1 MREELM
7 NSRKLDNDSIPVV
20 VSGKSEEKPSKLKR
34 LLKNLEAS
42 SMLEKLVEMNPDAI
56 FVVDSGG
63 YILFVNVGAEKLF
76 HFSRSELVGKRFTQL
91 LDQEYDP
98 KYLKQLLNIIQRKKH
113 IRTQQPVRI
122 LARTKE
128 EKSFPVE
135 ISLNKISLDGEIRVI
150 ATVRD
155 VTHIV
160 RIEKELRKA
169 HRETENLLSAISS
182 ALIGVDKQ
190 DRVTR
195 WNRAAEKIFAIPA
208 EKVVGKV
215 FLASGIRWDWK
226 EVLERIAESREQ
238 EKTSRWEYIRY
249 ERPDGKDGFLSMT
262 VNPFKNEKGEYGGFI
277 LLATEVTERRLL
289 EMQLAQAQ
297 KLESIGQL
305 AAGIAHE
312 INTPIQYVGDN
323 LRFLQDTYQDVTRL
337 MEKFRQLQQESKQ
350 GEINSTLTEE
360 IDRLAEEI
368 DFEFLWEEIPRA
380 LEQSLEGVKRV
391 SKIVKAM
398 KEFSHPGTSEKKLT
412 DINKALENTLTVSRN
427 EWKYVA
433 EVVTKFDPNL
443 PSVVCLPDE
452 LNQVFLNIIVNAA
465 HAIGEVVGKNGE
477 EKGKITIQ
485 TRQKGETVQILIS
498 DTGPGIPEKIRSK
511 IFDPFFTTK
520 EVGKGT
526 GQGLAIAYNVVVEK
540 HGGSISFETEEG
552 KGTTFFINIPVK

>member
-1 MREELM
+1 M
-7 NSRKLDNDSIPVV
+7 NSRKETNARTEPLEPEE
-20 VSGKSEEKPSKLKR
+20 VSKKPSRLKR
-34 LLKNLEAS
+34 LLKNLEAHNI
-42 SMLEKLVEMNPDAI
+42 LEKLVEMNPDAI
-56 FVVDSGG
+56 FVVDTQG
-63 YILFVNVGAEKLF
+63 YILFVNEGAEKMF
-76 HFSRSELVGKRFTQL
+76 QFSKAELVGKRFTQL
-91 LDQEYDP
+91 LDSEYDP
-98 KYLKQLLNIIQRKKH
+98 KYVKQLIHIIQRKKN
-113 IRTQQPVRI
+113 IRTRHPVRI
-122 LARTKE
+122 LARTKQE
-128 EKSFPVE
+128 NSFPVE
-135 ISLNKISLDGEIRVI
+135 ISLNKLRLDGELRVI

-155 VTHIV
+155 VSHMV
-160 RIEKELRKA
+160 KIEEELRKA
-169 HRETENLLSAISS
+169 HRETENLLSALSS

-195 WNRAAEKIFAIPA
+195 WNRAAERIFNIPA
-208 EKVVGKV
+208 REVVGKV

-226 EVLERIAESREQ
+226 EVLERIAESREE

-262 VNPFKNEKGEYGGFI
+262 VNPFKNEKGEYAGFI

-289 EMQLAQAQ
+289 EMQLTQAQ

-323 LRFLQDTYQDVTRL
+323 LRFLQDTYADITRL
-337 MEKFRQLQQESKQ
+337 MKKFGQLREVSKQ
-350 GEINSTLTEE
+350 GKVDSALNQE
-360 IDRLAEEI
+360 IDDLADEI
-368 DFEFLWEEIPRA
+368 DLDFLWEEIPRA
-380 LEQSLEGVKRV
+380 LEQSLEGVQRV

-412 DINKALENTLTVSRN
+412 DINKALENTITVSRN

-433 EVVTKFDPNL
+433 EVVTEFDPAL
-443 PSVVCLPDE
+443 PEVVCLPDE

-465 HAIGEVVGKNGE
+465 HAIGDVVGKNGK
-477 EKGKITIQ
+477 EKGKITIR
-485 TRQKGETVQILIS
+485 TRQAGDMVQVFIS
-498 DTGPGIPEKIRSK
+498 DTGPGIPEKIRDK

-540 HGGSISFETEEG
+540 HRGTLSFETEEG
-552 KGTTFFINIPVK
+552 KGTTFKIEIPVK